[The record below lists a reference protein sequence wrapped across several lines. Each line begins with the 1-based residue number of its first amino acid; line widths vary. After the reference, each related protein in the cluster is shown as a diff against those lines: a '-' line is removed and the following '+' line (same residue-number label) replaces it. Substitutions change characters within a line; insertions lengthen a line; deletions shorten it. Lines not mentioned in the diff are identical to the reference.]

1 MIYIYLVIIENFDRK
16 HVRCRFRLLRHVE
29 ECTLGLNIVLSVSS
43 APARLLTMSETFAVE
58 LKSVVKRYS
67 EILAVDNVDLTI
79 KTGEIFGLLGPNG
92 SGKSTT
98 LKMLLGLV
106 QPDSGSV
113 NVLGVDVQKDPVAVK
128 QQVGYVPES
137 PRLYEFLTGI
147 EYLDFIG
154 DIYGMQTE
162 EKKNRITEY
171 LKALQL
177 EGREGD
183 MINGYSEGMKQKIAL
198 ISAFLHKPKLLIL
211 DEPLNALDPRSAR
224 IVKDFL
230 HKLKMQGVTTIMSTH
245 VLEIAQAVC
254 DRVGIMYQGRLLAL
268 GNMNELRQMSKLPDS
283 GLEDIFLKLTGTD
296 DIRAVVEELLK

>member
-1 MIYIYLVIIENFDRK
+1 LATNGDV
-16 HVRCRFRLLRHVE
+16 
-29 ECTLGLNIVLSVSS
+29 
-43 APARLLTMSETFAVE
+43 AVE
-58 LKSVVKRYS
+58 LKSVVKRYN
-67 EILAVDNVDLTI
+67 EIVAVNQVDLTI
-79 KTGEIFGLLGPNG
+79 RKGEIFGLLGPNG

-98 LKMLLGLV
+98 LKMLMGLV
-106 QPDSGSV
+106 QNDSGSV
-113 NVLGVDVQKDPVAVK
+113 NVLGVDVQKDPLAVK

-154 DIYGMQTE
+154 DIYSMQTE

-183 MINGYSEGMKQKIAL
+183 MITGYSDGMKQKIAL

-211 DEPLNALDPRSAR
+211 DEPLSALDPRSAR

-230 HKLKMQGVTTIMSTH
+230 HQLKMQGVTTIMSTH

-254 DRVGIMYQGRLLAL
+254 DRIGIMYQGKILAL
-268 GNMNELRQMSKLPDS
+268 GNMKELRQMAKLPDS

-296 DIRAVVEELLK
+296 DIRAVVEELAK

>member
-1 MIYIYLVIIENFDRK
+1 MN
-16 HVRCRFRLLRHVE
+16 
-29 ECTLGLNIVLSVSS
+29 S
-43 APARLLTMSETFAVE
+43 AYAVE
-58 LKSVVKRYS
+58 LKGVVKRYN
-67 EILAVDNVDLTI
+67 EILAVNQVDLTI

-98 LKMLLGLV
+98 MKMLLGLV

-113 NVLGVDVQKDPVAVK
+113 TVLGIDVQKDPVAVK
-128 QQVGYVPES
+128 QLVGYVPES

-154 DIYGMQTE
+154 DVYGVQTA
-162 EKKNRITEY
+162 EKKNRINEY

-183 MINGYSEGMKQKIAL
+183 MITGYSEGMKQKIAL
-198 ISAFLHKPKLLIL
+198 ISAFLHRPKLLIL

-230 HKLKMQGVTTIMSTH
+230 QELKTQGVTTIISTH
-245 VLEIAQAVC
+245 VLEIAQAMC
-254 DRVGIMYQGRLLAL
+254 DRVGIMYQGKLLAL
-268 GNMNELRQMSKLPDS
+268 GNMDELRQMAKLPDS
-283 GLEDIFLKLTGTD
+283 GLEDIFLKLTGTG

>member
-1 MIYIYLVIIENFDRK
+1 
-16 HVRCRFRLLRHVE
+16 
-29 ECTLGLNIVLSVSS
+29 
-43 APARLLTMSETFAVE
+43 MSYTSAVE
-58 LKSVVKRYS
+58 LKGVVKRYS
-67 EILAVDNVDLTI
+67 EILAVDHVDLTI
-79 KTGEIFGLLGPNG
+79 KVGEIFGLLGPNG

-113 NVLGVDVQKDPVAVK
+113 SVLGTDVQKDPVAVK
-128 QQVGYVPES
+128 QLLGYVPES

-154 DIYGMQTE
+154 DIYGMQTA
-162 EKKNRITEY
+162 EKKNRINEY

-183 MINGYSEGMKQKIAL
+183 MISGYSEGMKQKIAL
-198 ISAFLHKPKLLIL
+198 ISAFLHRPKLLIL

-230 HKLKMQGVTTIMSTH
+230 QELKTQGVTTIISTH
-245 VLEIAQAVC
+245 VLEIAQALC
-254 DRVGIMYQGRLLAL
+254 DRVGIMYEGKLLAL
-268 GNMNELRQMSKLPDS
+268 GNMGELRQMSKLPDS
-283 GLEDIFLKLTGTD
+283 GLEDIFLKLTGTG
-296 DIRAVVEELLK
+296 DIRAVVEELVK

>member
-1 MIYIYLVIIENFDRK
+1 M
-16 HVRCRFRLLRHVE
+16 RLQPEFASFE
-29 ECTLGLNIVLSVSS
+29 EFTLGLNIVSSVSN
-43 APARLLTMSETFAVE
+43 ATARLLTMSETFAVE

-67 EILAVDNVDLTI
+67 EILAVDDVDLTI

-183 MINGYSEGMKQKIAL
+183 MITGYSDGMKQKIAL
-198 ISAFLHKPKLLIL
+198 ISAFLHRPKLLIL
-211 DEPLNALDPRSAR
+211 DEPLSALDPRSAR

-230 HKLKMQGVTTIMSTH
+230 QKLKAQGVTTIMSTH

-254 DRVGIMYQGRLLAL
+254 DRIGIMYQGKLLAL
-268 GNMNELRQMSKLPDS
+268 GNMKELRQLSKLPDS
-283 GLEDIFLKLTGTD
+283 GLEDIFLKLTGTGD
-296 DIRAVVEELLK
+296 TRAIVEELLK